1 MGFTTPSFDLDD
13 LFTRIDRGDLQLPD
27 FQRDFKWNIDAIR
40 ELLVTVLRG
49 YPMGAFMVLATRN
62 APRRFASRPVAGA
75 PVGQAEPGWLL
86 LDGQQRLT
94 TLYRT
99 MQGDGFVDTVDSREK
114 PIRRRFFV
122 DIAGALGEDIMP
134 DEAVFSVDEEGRVRS
149 FFERKFDF
157 PLTSTEAYI
166 RAGVVPVADL
176 LGEKAAEILLG
187 YATHGDA
194 EREAVQTFTSQVLAG
209 VANYRVPIIRIDP
222 QTAQAGVGS
231 IFAHANYA
239 GLPMDVFELLT
250 AVFANEDPTFDLQA
264 DWARTEQQL
273 REHRVFAAIGSTEF
287 LMSVALLVTARKG
300 VASGHRED
308 ILRLTLAE
316 YIPAA
321 EEMRAA
327 FAEAFRFITVRGMY
341 SAEQV
346 PYAGQLISLAV
357 ILALL
362 GETPDAARHTGSYD
376 RLNRWFWS
384 GVFGELYG
392 SHSLITRMGHDCT
405 EVSEWVRAAMN
416 CNGVLE
422 PATVRDAT
430 FAESRFFSLSR
441 DSSAHKGI
449 YTLLMA
455 RGARDWRTGEA
466 FTEVNYEELDPGF
479 HRVFPLQW
487 GRANGVDPILLNSVL
502 NLTPMGK
509 RTEELR
515 AGTAPSRYVLR
526 VEGKSLLTSDEF
538 RAVVA
543 SHLLDPDLL
552 LSDDVYR
559 FFQDRRER
567 FVRMISEAMGKPVIR
582 DVDDSDLG
590 GGLEGPKA
598 FRH

>member
-13 LFTRIDRGDLQLPD
+13 LFTRIDRADLQLPD
-27 FQRDFKWNIDAIR
+27 FQRDFTWNIDAIR

-49 YPMGAFMVLATRN
+49 YPMGALMVLATRN
-62 APRRFASRPVAGA
+62 VPRRFASRPVAGA
-75 PVGQAEPGWLL
+75 PEGTEPGWLL

-99 MQGDGFVDTVDSREK
+99 MRGDGFVDTVDSRNK

-122 DIAGALGEDIMP
+122 DIAAAQGSDIMP
-134 DEAVFSVDEEGRVRS
+134 DEAVFSVDEEGTVRS

-157 PLTSTEAYI
+157 PLTDTEAYI
-166 RAGVVPVADL
+166 RAGVIPVSSLLDESGTEVL
-176 LGEKAAEILLG
+176 LGFAS
-187 YATHGDA
+187 HGDVQ
-194 EREAVQTFTSQVLAG
+194 REAVQAFNSQVLAG
-209 VANYRVPIIRIDP
+209 IANYRVPIIRIDP

-250 AVFANEDPTFDLQA
+250 AVFANEDPDFDLQA
-264 DWARTEQQL
+264 DWQKTEHQL
-273 REHRVFAAIGSTEF
+273 REHRVFASIGSTEF

-300 VASGHRED
+300 AASGHRED
-308 ILRLTLAE
+308 ILRLTLSE

-321 EEMRAA
+321 EEMRQA
-327 FAEAFRFITVRGMY
+327 FAETFRFITVRGMY
-341 SAEQV
+341 AADQV

-362 GETPDAARHTGSYD
+362 GDTPEAQHNKGAYD

-405 EVSEWVRAAMN
+405 EVSEWVLAAMGGN
-416 CNGVLE
+416 HVPE
-422 PATVRDAT
+422 PATVRDAS

-441 DSSAHKGI
+441 ESSAHKGI

-455 RGARDWRTGEA
+455 RGARDWRTGEP
-466 FTEVNYEELDPGF
+466 FTVDNYEELDPGF
-479 HRVFPLQW
+479 HRVFPIQW
-487 GRANGVDPILLNSVL
+487 GRANHVDPVLLNSVL

-526 VEGKSLLTSDEF
+526 VEGKSLLSQEEYQ
-538 RAVVA
+538 AVLS
-543 SHLLDPDLL
+543 SHLLDPKLL
-552 LSDDVYR
+552 LSDDVYG

-567 FVRMISEAMGKPVIR
+567 FVRMVSEAMGKPVIR
-582 DVDDSDLG
+582 DVDEADLR
-590 GGLEGPKA
+590 GGLEGPNA
-598 FRH
+598 FRA